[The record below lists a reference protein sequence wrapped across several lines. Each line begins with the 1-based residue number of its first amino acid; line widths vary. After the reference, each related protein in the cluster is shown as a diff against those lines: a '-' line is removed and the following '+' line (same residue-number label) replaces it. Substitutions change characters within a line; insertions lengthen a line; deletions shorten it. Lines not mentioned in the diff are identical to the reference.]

1 MSANTRI
8 RPGRFA
14 KALPKVLSFRSR
26 RRLMVTCG
34 WARNLGWF
42 ASMVLGPL
50 HGRRQPANN
59 SQAPG
64 SKLFWLRETVLF
76 GLAQRRALPVG
87 RMAISPDIRKLP
99 GTSLLHCCKMPKERF
114 GLESGTPAGSVP
126 SEPTRRSATD
136 PGASAGLYL
145 ACTRT
150 TKAIYGP
157 RLKRVS
163 GDGCLVLQCT
173 TRFPVARLRRR
184 R

>member
-42 ASMVLGPL
+42 ASMALGPL
-50 HGRRQPANN
+50 HGRRQPVNN
-59 SQAPG
+59 SPAPG
-64 SKLFWLRETVLF
+64 SKLFWWRETVLF

-114 GLESGTPAGSVP
+114 GLESGTPGRLCAVRANKTQCYGAGSFGWSVP
-126 SEPTRRSATD
+126 GLYED
-136 PGASAGLYL
+136 HKGDLWASAETGLW
-145 ACTRT
+145 RWMP
-150 TKAIYGP
+150 GP
-157 RLKRVS
+157 PVHY
-163 GDGCLVLQCT
+163 T
-173 TRFPVARLRRR
+173 FP
-184 R
+184 